1 MPQDHIRVRAP
12 PLATWYAL
20 LTALDATWQV
30 RDGNPH
36 VTSSLPPLTS
46 SLPPLMPRGRY
57 ACCPNDPYPVIKY
70 RVYVRRE
77 PGYFIV
83 WTVVPTT
90 IFTLL
95 SFTVFF
101 MSFQVG
107 RAHHVGCNL
116 LMAVT
121 S

>member
-1 MPQDHIRVRAP
+1 MARSPLLCPCQVSLASYTDVELDKVECHKITYEYAP
-12 PLATWYAL
+12 LPWPRGML
-20 LTALDATWQV
+20 
-30 RDGNPH
+30 
-36 VTSSLPPLTS
+36 SS
-46 SLPPLMPRGRY
+46 PPLMPRGRY
-57 ACCPNDPYPVIKY
+57 SCCPNDPYPVIKY